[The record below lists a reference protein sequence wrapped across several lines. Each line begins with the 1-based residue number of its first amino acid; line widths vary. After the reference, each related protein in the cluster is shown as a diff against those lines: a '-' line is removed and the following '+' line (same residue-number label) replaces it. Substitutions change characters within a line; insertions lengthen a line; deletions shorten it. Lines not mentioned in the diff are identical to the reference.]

1 MKGVI
6 AVVLLG
12 LLSSL
17 LHAERL
23 RPDLAGTVVDAAGKP
38 VEDAIVFVWTAGP
51 KVGTSSYCPSCYP
64 DCIKRAT
71 TDAEGRFSI
80 PSLDPELVFRLLV
93 ARSGFSPAYVNRVDP
108 TNGPVRSVLSPLD
121 VDALPSNQKLS
132 GRVSDPN
139 GDPVF
144 GAAVHFSSYRDDQGR
159 GCGGQCDGFALVA
172 VTDKKGRF
180 TLTADRPFSVM
191 SVEVE
196 ARGYARMH
204 HNDLANTSSH
214 DLKLIEGVTVK
225 GRLMR
230 GQLAVPG
237 ASIGLVS
244 EDRSMESFTGSFTI
258 GTDAEGRF
266 LFPNLP
272 PDRTY
277 LVYSTMKEAARLG
290 GVAPAKT
297 LAVGANKTTKD
308 LGDLRIQPAHRI
320 RGRFVTSDGSL
331 IPPKTRM
338 LVSLDRAWD
347 SLTDLEV
354 APDGSFEATGVP
366 AGSIGIGI
374 SLRGYHLSRKNP
386 SLDQM
391 NGFSLVG
398 TLDRDIDRIQILVE
412 PGPIERF
419 DSSKRGFT
427 PDLMPK
433 DKPLRGTKAED
444 LPASAKEAVVR

>member
-12 LLSSL
+12 LFSSL
-17 LHAERL
+17 LHAEGL
-23 RPDLAGTVVDAAGKP
+23 RPDLAGTVVDTVGKT

-51 KVGTSSYCPSCYP
+51 KIGTSSYCPSCYP

-71 TDAEGRFSI
+71 TDAQGRFSI
-80 PSLDPELVFRLLV
+80 PSLDPELLFRLLV

-121 VDALPSNQKLS
+121 VDVLPSNQKLT

-144 GAAVHFSSYRDDQGR
+144 GAAVHFSSYRDDKGN
-159 GCGGQCDGFALVA
+159 GCGGSCDGFALVA

-180 TLTADRPFSVM
+180 TMTADRPFSVM

-204 HNDLANTSSH
+204 HNDLASTSAH

-230 GQLAVPG
+230 GSLPVPG
-237 ASIGLVS
+237 ATVGLVS
-244 EDRSMESFTGSFTI
+244 EDRQIENFTGSFTI
-258 GTDAEGRF
+258 GTDAEGYF

-272 PDRTY
+272 PSRTY
-277 LVYSTMKEAARLG
+277 LVYSKMNEAARLG
-290 GVAPAKT
+290 GVAPAKSFI
-297 LAVGANKTTKD
+297 AGANKTTTN

-320 RGRFVTSDGSL
+320 RGRFITSDGTE

-338 LVSLDRAWD
+338 LVSLDTAWD
-347 SLTDLEV
+347 SLTDIEV
-354 APDGSFEATGVP
+354 APDGSFEANGVP
-366 AGSIGIGI
+366 PGSIGIGI
-374 SLRGYHLSRKNP
+374 SLRGYHLSTKNQ

-398 TLDRDIDRIQILVE
+398 TIDRDIDGLLILVE
-412 PGPIERF
+412 PGPIKRFDYSKERF
-419 DSSKRGFT
+419 S

-444 LPASAKEAVVR
+444 LPAGANEAFVR